1 MIEKNMYTLHRKE
14 VAPIVKD
21 EMKKQA
27 PKEGG
32 LGLSQD
38 QVEQKIKENIVK
50 FMMKKGKAD
59 MEKSQKPQLSFQ
71 KRQEQAQL
79 RREQINQNKIK
90 KAKEL
95 YQKAS
100 MIDQIKEQSYET
112 KNPVAWIICKDQD
125 KSLPLIEEFK

>member
-14 VAPIVKD
+14 VNSIVKD

-50 FMMKKGKAD
+50 FMMKKNQAD
-59 MEKSQKPQLSFQ
+59 KEKMQKPQLSFQ
-71 KRQEQAQL
+71 KRQE
-79 RREQINQNKIK
+79 
-90 KAKEL
+90 
-95 YQKAS
+95 
-100 MIDQIKEQSYET
+100 
-112 KNPVAWIICKDQD
+112 
-125 KSLPLIEEFK
+125 